1 MKNKHIE
8 TCEADDLDLS
18 RAIEFAK
25 ELGRRGGLATLKKRG
40 KAHYKK
46 MNEASQR
53 AYKLKK
59 AKLKPPI
66 IVTKKSP
73 NNLTQYN
80 LTQLTGMKS
89 GSKDR
94 YRELVRIRDNYTCQ
108 NCGKKWEKG
117 MRRFDVHHLDEERES
132 AENNPKLKNTVCK
145 WDREHM
151 DRMITYCHKCH
162 LNLDSV
168 RKKMRGKR
176 E

>member
-80 LTQLTGMKS
+80 LN
-89 GSKDR
+89 GSSPLLLCP
-94 YRELVRIRDNYTCQ
+94 LVDAI
-108 NCGKKWEKG
+108 
-117 MRRFDVHHLDEERES
+117 FPIS
-132 AENNPKLKNTVCK
+132 AVA
-145 WDREHM
+145 R
-151 DRMITYCHKCH
+151 
-162 LNLDSV
+162 
-168 RKKMRGKR
+168 
-176 E
+176 